1 MSSPVLKPISDCL
14 PILEFFHNKS
24 YAVPPFQ
31 RGYAWKSEQITELFD
46 DLLEFIDSGEPVYLL
61 GQVIVT
67 HSLVDGQYILVDG
80 QQRAT
85 SLLLLLIAIQ
95 KKFRS
100 IPNMLQNGELGYK
113 YGQLDQLIKY
123 YKNGQLYSRVTVSEE
138 GVEYVDSL
146 IRDSQQVKITGW
158 TQQNLHEA
166 YLTAVKFIEENWP
179 QPEDIP
185 AMYERLV
192 QGVHLVRLELPSYDD
207 AVKVFERI
215 NNRGLSLSSSDL
227 VKNLLFDIIQ
237 NESDRDKI
245 SKNWSFT
252 AEKLYT
258 CKNNRIRNM
267 EYLLRSIVIM
277 EKGELVS
284 SLEMRDVWRK
294 IFNNTRYEAMKFAD
308 SLPLKATQLKN
319 LDLGKMPNGAKSEF
333 NQSNRYFK
341 TVQHFP
347 MLLIGSHLSEQ
358 SFEALAHCVEDR
370 TIVSLIAKERPQN
383 YEKIVPKWG
392 IRIKQLDK
400 NATPQEVIA
409 ALTVNDS
416 EWQDLLEVAKTSFRL
431 LSTKKSTE
439 KKRIRYLL
447 ARISRKIQ
455 RDAMIPALPEL
466 DSMLMT
472 TTVLK
477 SADYVGYDLEHIYP
491 ISLSNDMK
499 IYDSIGNLVL
509 AHPKDQRDAQNKQP
523 MLKTNVYMSS
533 NLLLTQSLCDEK
545 EFGRSL
551 SYGEQPVLRKI
562 HQIAPPSLG
571 NWNDESILRRFELY
585 WQIFLSDLAIP
596 AK

>member
-1 MSSPVLKPISDCL
+1 MSSPVLKPMSDCL
-14 PILEFFHNKS
+14 PVLEFFHNKS
-24 YAVPPFQ
+24 YAVPAFQ

-166 YLTAVKFIEENWP
+166 YLTAVKFIDDNWP

-237 NESDRDKI
+237 NEIQRDRI
-245 SKNWSFT
+245 SKNWSIT
-252 AEKLYT
+252 AEKLFT

-267 EYLLRSIVIM
+267 EYLLRSMIIM

-294 IFNNTRYEAMKFAD
+294 VLNNNPHEAMEFAD
-308 SLPLKATQLKN
+308 RLPLKATQLKN

-347 MLLIGSHLSEQ
+347 ILLIGAHLSEQ

-392 IRIKQLDK
+392 MKIKQLDK
-400 NATPQEVIA
+400 NATPQEVIT

-416 EWQDLLEVAKTSFRL
+416 EWEDLLEVAKTNFRL

-455 RDAMIPALPEL
+455 RDAMIPALPDL

-491 ISLSNDMK
+491 ISLSNNLK
-499 IYDSIGNLVL
+499 THDSIGNLVL

-533 NLLLTQSLCDEK
+533 NLLLTQSLCDES

-562 HQIAPPSLG
+562 HQIAPPSLES
-571 NWNDESILRRFELY
+571 WNDESIQRRFELY